1 MFKYNFEQS
10 KKELNKALLSKNGH
24 ELFYKLSCFLYHS
37 FALRE
42 KYITKEKIGY
52 IIGLKRFYN
61 ICKHNYNKDEIKTSL
76 IPKNNKEVLHPKF
89 MPIDNIQIPLMPK
102 PKEVAIKSEINK
114 YNKYVKGKRIDF
126 LCDSLYKSTE
136 RLTKKY
142 QCLTNTQIDQ

>member
-24 ELFYKLSCFLYHS
+24 ELFYKLSNFLYHS

-52 IIGLKRFYN
+52 IIGLKSFYN

-76 IPKNNKEVLHPKF
+76 IPKNNKEVQSSRF
-89 MPIDNIQIPLMPK
+89 MPINNIQIPLMLK
-102 PKEVAIKSEINK
+102 HREVIIKNEIDK
-114 YNKYVKGKRIDF
+114 YNKYVKGKRIDE
-126 LCDSLYKSTE
+126 LCNKLYNATK
-136 RLTKKY
+136 RLIKKF
-142 QCLTNTQIDQ
+142 